1 MTVPREQLERT
12 RRGLLRLHAALLE
25 EERIRYEREHGR
37 VEGSGTLLLLVIHDP
52 WFAWLRP
59 VSELIVHI
67 DELLDGDEPITPS
80 LTETLLNRTRDLVQ
94 PDEAGT
100 EFQQRYH
107 RLLQSPAVALAHAE
121 ARSLLSE
128 PG

>member
-1 MTVPREQLERT
+1 MTAPRERLERT

-80 LTETLLNRTRDLVQ
+80 LAETLLSRTRDLVQ

-107 RLLQSPAVALAHAE
+107 RLLQSPAVALAHAG